1 MSSAHFIDGGVTPA
15 VSAAR
20 FKGFETVDLR
30 VVAVA
35 LLAIVGLAAMAGQE
49 SGWRMAA
56 LWLVGVGMGLTLY
69 QGSFGFTAGY
79 RALLRDGRGGQVR
92 GQLLLLALLIAL
104 FTPALAAGSLFGQP
118 VRGFV
123 FPIGIELV
131 AGAFL
136 FGIGM
141 QIAGGCASGTLYTVG
156 GGSTRMLLVLFSFA
170 GGATVA
176 AATYPSWSGG
186 PQLGAISLTESLG
199 VWGAL
204 ALQFGVIG
212 ILWLLVRAVERRRG
226 TVKSLFGGGSLLRGG
241 WSYGTAAILLAG
253 LAFATLLLSGRPWGL
268 TQAFVVWGSRIVDHT
283 GLDDPHFWSFWEQ
296 PTRVEALSRPF
307 WDDVFSVMDL
317 GIILGALLAA
327 GLAGKFK
334 PTWRIGF
341 GPLVSALLG
350 GLMLGYGAVLA
361 TGCNI
366 AAFISGVA
374 SGSLHGWVWIA
385 AALPGTAIGV
395 WLRPFFGLDKR

>member
-1 MSSAHFIDGGVTPA
+1 MSSAHFIDGGVKPA
-15 VSAAR
+15 APAAR
-20 FKGFETVDLR
+20 SFGLDAIDLR
-30 VVAVA
+30 VVALA
-35 LLAIVGLAAMAGQE
+35 LLAIVGLTAMAAEE

-56 LWLVGVGMGLTLY
+56 LWLVAVGMGVTLY

-156 GGSTRMLLVLFSFA
+156 GGSTRMLIVLFSFA
-170 GGATVA
+170 GGATAA

-186 PQLGAISLTESLG
+186 PQLAAISLTESVG

-204 ALQFGVIG
+204 ALQGAVIG
-212 ILWLLVRAVERRRG
+212 SLWLLVRAVERRRG
-226 TVKSLFGGGSLLRGG
+226 TANSLFGGGSLLRGG
-241 WSYGTAAILLAG
+241 WSYGTAAILLA
-253 LAFATLLLSGRPWGL
+253 
-268 TQAFVVWGSRIVDHT
+268 
-283 GLDDPHFWSFWEQ
+283 
-296 PTRVEALSRPF
+296 
-307 WDDVFSVMDL
+307 
-317 GIILGALLAA
+317 
-327 GLAGKFK
+327 
-334 PTWRIGF
+334 
-341 GPLVSALLG
+341 
-350 GLMLGYGAVLA
+350 VLA
-361 TGCNI
+361 DRK
-366 AAFISGVA
+366 SV
-374 SGSLHGWVWIA
+374 V
-385 AALPGTAIGV
+385 
-395 WLRPFFGLDKR
+395 

>member
-1 MSSAHFIDGGVTPA
+1 MSSAHFIDGGVKPVA
-15 VSAAR
+15 PAAR
-20 FKGFETVDLR
+20 FKGFETIDLR
-30 VVAVA
+30 VVGVA
-35 LLAIVGLAAMAGQE
+35 LLAIVGLAVMAAEE

-56 LWLVGVGMGLTLY
+56 LWLVAVGMGLTLY
-69 QGSFGFTAGY
+69 QGSFCFTAGY
-79 RALLRDGRGGQVR
+79 RALLREGRGGQVR

-156 GGSTRMLLVLFSFA
+156 GGSTRMFLVLFSFA
-170 GGATVA
+170 GGATAA

-186 PQLGAISLTESLG
+186 PQLAAISLTESFG

-204 ALQFGVIG
+204 ALQGAVIG
-212 ILWLLVRAVERRRG
+212 GLWLLVRAVERRRG
-226 TVKSLFGGGSLLRGG
+226 TASPLFGGGSLLRGG
-241 WSYGTAAILLAG
+241 WSYGAAAVVLAG
-253 LAFATLLLSGRPWGL
+253 LAFATLLLSGRPWGV
-268 TQAFVVWGSRIVDHT
+268 TQAFVVWGSRIVDYT

-307 WDDVFSVMDL
+307 WSDVFSLMNL

-366 AAFISGVA
+366 AAFLSGVA

>member
-1 MSSAHFIDGGVTPA
+1 MSSAHFIDGGVKPA
-15 VSAAR
+15 ASAAR
-20 FKGFETVDLR
+20 FKGFETIDLR

-35 LLAIVGLAAMAGQE
+35 LLAIVGLAALAAE
-49 SGWRMAA
+49 ASGWRMAA
-56 LWLVGVGMGLTLY
+56 LWVVSVGMGLTLY
-69 QGSFGFTAGY
+69 HGSFGFTAGY
-79 RALLRDGRGGQVR
+79 RALLCEGRGGQVR

-123 FPIGIELV
+123 FPIGVELV

-156 GGSTRMLLVLFSFA
+156 GGSTRMLIVLFSFA
-170 GGATVA
+170 GGATAA

-186 PQLGAISLTESLG
+186 PQLAAISLTESFG

-204 ALQFGVIG
+204 ALQGAVIG
-212 ILWLLVRAVERRRG
+212 GLWLVVRAVERRRG
-226 TVKSLFGGGSLLRGG
+226 TAISLFGGGSLLRGG
-241 WSYGTAAILLAG
+241 WSYGAAAVVLAG
-253 LAFATLLLSGRPWGL
+253 LAFATLLLSGRPWGV
-268 TQAFVVWGSRIVDHT
+268 TQAFVVWGSRIVDYT

-307 WDDVFSVMDL
+307 WADVFSVMDL

-366 AAFISGVA
+366 AAFLSGVA